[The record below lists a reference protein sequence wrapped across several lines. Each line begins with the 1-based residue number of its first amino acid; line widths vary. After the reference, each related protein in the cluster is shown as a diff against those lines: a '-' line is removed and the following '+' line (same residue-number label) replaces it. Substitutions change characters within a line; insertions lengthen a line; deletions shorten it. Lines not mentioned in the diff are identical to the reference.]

1 MTVVSHRRA
10 VRPSIS
16 IGPVSTVWRPR
27 PFAATAG
34 LASAAVLLFGF
45 ALSLGDYDIPLANV
59 FAVLLGGGDEADR
72 LVVLEW
78 RMPRA
83 ATAMCVGAAL
93 GLSGALLQSVTR
105 NPLASPDILGITMGA
120 SAAAVTVIV
129 LGTSGAT
136 IAGSWLAGIG
146 VSASAGIG
154 ALASALVIW
163 LLALRRNVDSFRLVL
178 FGVIINALLQAYV
191 NYLLIRAVLR
201 DAQTASFW
209 LTGSLNAAN
218 WKTVVPVLTL
228 LLLFLPLL
236 AWISYQFKAMELG
249 VDVAASLGQS
259 PRANQFVFLAAS
271 ALLAAAAVAAA
282 GPIGFVAFVSPQV
295 ALRLCGV
302 STPPL
307 VASAF
312 TGSILVI
319 AADLV
324 VTQLVP
330 VSLPVGLLTSPI
342 GGAFLIFL
350 LIKTNRRSTV

>member
-1 MTVVSHRRA
+1 MARA
-10 VRPSIS
+10 MCGTTKARNP
-16 IGPVSTVWRPR
+16 IGP
-27 PFAATAG
+27 AA
-34 LASAAVLLFGF
+34 
-45 ALSLGDYDIPLANV
+45 
-59 FAVLLGGGDEADR
+59 
-72 LVVLEW
+72 
-78 RMPRA
+78 
-83 ATAMCVGAAL
+83 
-93 GLSGALLQSVTR
+93 
-105 NPLASPDILGITMGA
+105 
-120 SAAAVTVIV
+120 
-129 LGTSGAT
+129 
-136 IAGSWLAGIG
+136 
-146 VSASAGIG
+146 AGIG